1 MTIDKGLGYLII
13 IICVCWAYTQG
24 GIFGSL
30 GVGAVGF
37 VVYDFITQK
46 KSLVAHRRAGFIV
59 RWTAMGNFSIFLI
72 YDR

>member
-37 VVYDFITQK
+37 VVYHYNTQK
-46 KSLVAHRRAGFIV
+46 KVWLPIGELA
-59 RWTAMGNFSIFLI
+59 
-72 YDR
+72 